1 MKDGGGGDRLDVWRP
16 RGEIT
21 VRSDSEG
28 LDTLRIRQP
37 ALRRPRCTCCF
48 SGARRTEEGRP
59 GKEG

>member
-1 MKDGGGGDRLDVWRP
+1 MDVWRP

-48 SGARRTEEGRP
+48 SGARRAEEGRP